1 MDQNED
7 AVFGL
12 LNIDK
17 PAGYT
22 SHDIVD
28 LVRKGTGVKKVGHAG
43 TLDPAATGVLV
54 LCMGA
59 ATRLSEY
66 VMDHPKTYQAIIRV
80 GQESETYDAEGEII
94 ASDDT
99 PITKDQFEAVLPEFR
114 GHIQQ
119 IPPMY
124 SAVKQGGEKLYEK
137 ARRGEEV
144 ERDPRD
150 VSIFRLQLESFVYPE
165 AIITVRCSPGTYIRS
180 LAHDIGQALG
190 VGARLDGLIRVAS
203 GENFTT
209 GNAVPLRKLQTA
221 MQDGTWQD
229 HLMSPRE
236 GLSQLPYIELN
247 NQQEDIVRNGGKI
260 QLGISNA
267 GPIQAWT
274 DEGVFVAIM
283 SRGDGDDESA
293 VWKPNKVFNVQ

>member
-66 VMDHPKTYQAIIRV
+66 VMNHPKTYQAIVRV
-80 GQESETYDAEGEII
+80 GEVTDSYDADGEIV
-94 ASDDT
+94 ATDNT
-99 PITKDQFEAVLPEFR
+99 PVTREQFEAALPMFR
-114 GHIQQ
+114 GYIQQ

-124 SAVKQGGEKLYEK
+124 SAIKKDGEKLYEK

-144 ERDPRD
+144 ERDPRE
-150 VSIFRLQLESFVYPE
+150 VSIFKLQLDSFVYPD

-180 LAHDIGQALG
+180 LAHDIGAALG

-203 GENFTT
+203 GENFTIS
-209 GNAVPLRKLQTA
+209 NAVPLRQLQAA
-221 MQDGTWQD
+221 MDDGTWQT
-229 HLMSPRE
+229 HLMSARA
-236 GLSQLPYIELN
+236 GLDQLPYIELN
-247 NQQEDIVRNGGKI
+247 NQQEASVRNGGQI

-274 DEGVFVAIM
+274 DEGLFVAIM
-283 SRGDGDDESA
+283 SRRGDIDASA
-293 VWKPNKVFNVQ
+293 LWKPDKVFNVQ